1 MSVPAWP
8 LQQVFPLTWLTAPCT
23 DADRNL
29 ISNIHARGNH
39 VEDVADRIADLAL
52 RIVTLKRSGTTLK
65 AQAAQLPY

>member
-1 MSVPAWP
+1 MAYCPVSGR
-8 LQQVFPLTWLTAPCT
+8 T
-23 DADRNL
+23 DADRNF

-65 AQAAQLPY
+65 EQAA